1 MSFIGS
7 ARTCKAMFNI
17 LSGMDTG
24 PVRLPL
30 RNLTADEYKNMK
42 KDFTDAG
49 LAGIAALK

>member
-1 MSFIGS
+1 
-7 ARTCKAMFNI
+7 MFKI

-30 RNLTADEYKNMK
+30 RNLTADEYEIMK

-49 LAGIAALK
+49 LAGFAALK